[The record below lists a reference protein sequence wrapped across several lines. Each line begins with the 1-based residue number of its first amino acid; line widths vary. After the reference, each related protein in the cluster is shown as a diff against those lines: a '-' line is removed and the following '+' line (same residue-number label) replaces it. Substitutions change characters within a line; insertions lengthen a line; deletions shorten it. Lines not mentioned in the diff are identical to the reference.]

1 MNMRGSL
8 LPASVL
14 VLVVALAVLLSRAP
28 AALAK
33 VDAFR
38 VQELRLVG
46 ARFLSLEEASKTL
59 AIPATASVWDDLEGW
74 EDRLRAHP
82 VVRDVRIR
90 RRFPRTLI
98 LEVEEREPVAF
109 VATPTLEPV
118 DRSGQIL
125 PIDPSVHQ
133 LDLPLIGVWSGRDV
147 GNLSPAERRALVRE
161 ISRLAEADPELAS
174 RLSEVVL
181 EDRGDLRA
189 HIWAPEMDLLLQP
202 GTPVHRIQEGL
213 EALGDALER
222 FNDRRVSVLDLRFE
236 DQVVV
241 HLRPSSGS

>member
-8 LPASVL
+8 LPLSVL
-14 VLVVALAVLLSRAP
+14 VLVVALAALLSRAP

-38 VQELRLVG
+38 VQELRLAG
-46 ARFLSLEEASKTL
+46 AKFLSLEEASKTL
-59 AIPATASVWDDLEGW
+59 AVSETASVWDDLEEW
-74 EDRLRAHP
+74 EARLRAHP
-82 VVRDVRIR
+82 IVKDVRIR
-90 RRFPRTLI
+90 RRFPKTLL

-118 DRSGQIL
+118 DVSGQIL
-125 PIDPSVHQ
+125 PIDPCLHQ
-133 LDLPLIGVWSGRDV
+133 LDLPLIGAWAGRDV

-181 EDRGDLRA
+181 EDRGGLRA
-189 HIWAPEMDLLLQP
+189 HIWEPEMDLLLQP
-202 GTPVHRIQEGL
+202 GTPVQRIQEGL
-213 EALGDALER
+213 AVLGDALER
-222 FNDRRVSVLDLRFE
+222 FNDHRVSVLDLRFE

-241 HLRPSSGS
+241 RLRPSAGS